1 MDQAIGIYVLISVFL
16 LMFLRVPIVASM
28 AIPACIGIL
37 LLKSENT
44 LFAVIESIIWEQ
56 SYNYTFSTLP
66 LFILMGEFLFFSD
79 LSSEL
84 FTAFRNWF
92 GRIKGGL
99 SIATIGAS
107 AVFAAASGSSLAT
120 TATIGVITSKE
131 MLKSGYSKILTGGS
145 IVAGGTLGIL
155 IPPSSMFIVYGMM
168 TEQSIGRLLMAGIIP
183 GILLTIFYMI
193 TIYISVLINPKLAPE
208 NVENA
213 VSWKEKIQSFKA
225 NVWILMLFMLV
236 MGGIFFGWF
245 TATEAAGFGA
255 LGALVI
261 ALIRRK
267 ITIANFFKAVFDT
280 VKTTGFM
287 ISILMGAFLLN
298 YVLTVTRVPMIFA
311 DFIFSRN
318 LSETMIFVLLVIM
331 YIFLGAVMNTMAMI
345 VVTIPIVL
353 PILQQ
358 LGLDLIWF
366 GVIIVLIVEMAY
378 LSPPIGM
385 NCFVLTSVVKELDLT
400 SVFKGAMIFMIPII
414 VLIVLLYIFP
424 EIALY
429 LPYNLR

>member
-1 MDQAIGIYVLISVFL
+1 LSETIGICVLISVFI
-16 LMFLRVPIVASM
+16 LMFLRVPIVVSM
-28 AIPACIGIL
+28 GVPAAIGIL
-37 LLKSENT
+37 LLRSEGT
-44 LFAVIESIIWEQ
+44 LFTVIESIIWEQ

-79 LSSEL
+79 LSNEL

-107 AVFAAASGSSLAT
+107 AVFSSASGSSLAT

-131 MLKSGYSKILTGGS
+131 MLQSGYSKILTGGS

-168 TEQSIGRLLMAGIIP
+168 TEQSIGKLLMAGIIP
-183 GILLTIFYMI
+183 GILLTLFYMI
-193 TIYISVLINPKLAPE
+193 TVRISVLVNPKLAPE
-208 NVENA
+208 YVENA
-213 VSWKEKIQSFKA
+213 VSWREKIQSLKA
-225 NVWILMLFMLV
+225 NVWILMLFILV
-236 MGGIFFGWF
+236 MGGIYLGLF
-245 TATEAAGFGA
+245 TATEAAGFGSF
-255 LGALVI
+255 GALLI

-267 ITIANFFKAVFDT
+267 ITTANFFEAVFNT

-287 ISILMGAFLLN
+287 IAIVMGAFLLN
-298 YVLTVTRVPMIFA
+298 YVLTITRIPMVLA

-318 LSETMIFVLLVIM
+318 LSDTMIFLLIIMM

-353 PILQQ
+353 PIIQQ

-385 NCFVLTSVVKELDLT
+385 NCFVLSSVVKELDLT
-400 SVFKGAMIFMIPII
+400 SVFKGSVIFMIPII
-414 VLIVLLYIFP
+414 ALVVLLYLFP